1 MPDPAPTV
9 TIVQRLSDAGLY
21 HKEIAALACHER
33 SMVSHWHSGRRT
45 MPLEALARL
54 AGALLRRWPER
65 RLFWAELLL
74 GDLARIFGCRIVPD
88 GQERPAAKVVH
99 LDADRQ
105 ARIAAAQALLT
116 QLLQEAA

>member
-1 MPDPAPTV
+1 MPDPALTV
-9 TIVQRLSDAGLY
+9 TVVQRLSDAGLY
-21 HKEIAALACHER
+21 HKEIAALVCHER